1 MRSHLYITMEGTF
14 GNTIY
19 HQGIRRTG
27 LYKFNH
33 QISLPPHIPCRTAII
48 RIWVQKRIHLSDKLN
63 LWIP

>member
-19 HQGIRRTG
+19 HQSIRRTG

-33 QISLPPHIPCRTAII
+33 QISLPPHIPCRAAA
-48 RIWVQKRIHLSDKLN
+48 
-63 LWIP
+63 